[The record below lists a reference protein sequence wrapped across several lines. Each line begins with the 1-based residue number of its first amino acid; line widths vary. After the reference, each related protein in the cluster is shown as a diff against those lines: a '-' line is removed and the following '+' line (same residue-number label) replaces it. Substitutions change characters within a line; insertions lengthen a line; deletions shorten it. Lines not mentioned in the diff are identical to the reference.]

1 MKRLKELFSKA
12 ISKLKRSKEEEPYIK
27 LRDLEIVSQNNID
40 YSYIVYNIIG
50 YKDRWIDKILFR
62 QDKKLREAY
71 NKAIELVKPIRK
83 ITPNNISLS
92 ESIKIKLPKSI
103 DYISFRAM
111 MELTAVVN
119 QGIVTNLE
127 NLMAHTICIVC
138 YSENNEGDYNSD
150 IEAWKTFQE
159 KILDQPLEDMIGV
172 YQWIDKRLQESQME
186 WEKRFFSV
194 EVEDEDYTRVGGPQK
209 MAQFNVINTIKSL
222 CSDFNITEERA
233 WQMSYAISQTNNYA
247 KATWGYVQD
256 EMRQVKEARMKAE
269 RDKRG

>member
-1 MKRLKELFSKA
+1 MKRLKELISKA
-12 ISKLKRSKEEEPYIK
+12 YDKLKRSKEEEPYIR
-27 LRDLEIVSQNNID
+27 LRDMEIVSQTNID
-40 YSYIVYNIIG
+40 YSNIVYNIVG
-50 YKDRWIDKILFR
+50 YKDRWIDKIMFR
-62 QDKKLREAY
+62 QDKKLKIAY
-71 NKAIELVKPIRK
+71 QKAIEIVEPIRK
-83 ITPNNISLS
+83 ITPNNITLS
-92 ESIKIKLPKSI
+92 ESLEIKLPKHI

-119 QGIVTNLE
+119 QGTQTNLE

-138 YSENNEGDYNSD
+138 YSENNEGDYDSGL
-150 IEAWKTFQE
+150 ESWKAFQE
-159 KILDQPLEDMIGV
+159 KILDQPLEDMIGI
-172 YQWIDKRLQESQME
+172 YQWIDKSLQESQME

-194 EVEDEDYTRVGGPQK
+194 EVEDEDYVRVGGPQK

-222 CSDFNITEERA
+222 CADFNITEQRA

-256 EMRQVKEARMKAE
+256 NMRQVKEARMRAE